1 MQNRPRP
8 SNRPASFLLCSCR
21 AAGRHGSPSE
31 LSCPWTVGAIDTR
44 RSASDAVVWH
54 HWDGG
59 GFVLAP
65 GLAALLP
72 ACGEDHGDAVSGFA
86 LCLLLFGDSL
96 GGPIGACS
104 VHRVGGLTLSVNL
117 G

>member
-21 AAGRHGSPSE
+21 AAGRDGSPSE

-65 GLAALLP
+65 GLAALLLL
-72 ACGEDHGDAVSGFA
+72 ARGEGDGDAVGDFA
-86 LCLLLFGDSL
+86 LCCLLFG
-96 GGPIGACS
+96 G
-104 VHRVGGLTLSVNL
+104 
-117 G
+117 